1 MSNAL
6 SRAKTKK
13 QIKSEKLSKKKNKKS
28 VNSRLLA
35 RPISWGHLNAQL
47 VIESIDI
54 SIKFSSQSRLVWWAE
69 QTFIS
74 FKYLFVPMQAAG
86 QVEY

>member
-6 SRAKTKK
+6 SRAKSKK
-13 QIKSEKLSKKKNKKS
+13 QIKSEKLSKNKKKS
-28 VNSRLLA
+28 VSSRLLA